1 MAATDAI
8 KADVIR
14 VLVVDDHPVTRRG
27 LRDTLADEEGFEVA
41 GQAADGVEAVRAAQ
55 EAQPDVVVMDL
66 FMPDMD
72 GVEACREIMELLPD
86 TRVLMLTASA
96 AEDDVIRAVAAGA
109 TGFVRKFTGSEELV
123 HAVRQLAAGNLMIP
137 ADAVRRA
144 FRLLDEGAAVK
155 PAADLLSARER
166 EVLTRFATGKAY
178 AEVAADMG
186 ISKVTVRNAIYRIQ
200 NKLGLGSQQEI
211 VVWAVRNGLLEE

>member
-1 MAATDAI
+1 MAATDVI

-27 LRDTLADEEGFEVA
+27 LRDTLADVEGFEVA
-41 GQAADGVEAVRAAQ
+41 GQAADGVEAVTVAQ
-55 EAQPDVVVMDL
+55 ETRPDVIVMDL
-66 FMPDMD
+66 FMPHKD
-72 GVEACREIMELLPD
+72 GVEACREITELLPD

-109 TGFVRKFTGSEELV
+109 TGFVQKFTGSDELI
-123 HAVRQLAAGNLMIP
+123 HAMRQVAAGHLMIP
-137 ADAVRRA
+137 GDAVRRA
-144 FRLLDEGAAVK
+144 FRLLDEGAAK
-155 PAADLLSARER
+155 HAADLLSARER

-178 AEVAADMG
+178 AEIAGDMG
-186 ISKVTVRNAIYRIQ
+186 ISKVTVRNAIYRVQ
-200 NKLGLGSQQEI
+200 NKLGVESQQEI